1 MASIKKT
8 SDLKKTVKARPTIKI
23 TRTASVK
30 ELFKNP
36 KINRLQTGAIVAHVN
51 NLAATDKY
59 FKAKLQK
66 EPVETLVQFGLD
78 RKLAAGLIAETI
90 QNKANEVAGM
100 ITDCCCTGSI
110 TISCGAQFY
119 KDLPA
124 INDIKAW
131 SKLALGK

>member
-1 MASIKKT
+1 MANIKKNVT
-8 SDLKKTVKARPTIKI
+8 LKKSV
-23 TRTASVK
+23 TASQRPKIAITANVQS
-30 ELFKNP
+30 LFKNQ

-59 FKAKLQK
+59 FKEKLK
-66 EPVETLVQFGLD
+66 SDPVGTLVQFGLD

-90 QNKANEVAGM
+90 QNKGNEVAGKV
-100 ITDCCCTGSI
+100 TDCCCTGSV
-110 TISCGAQFY
+110 TISCGADFY

-131 SKLALGK
+131 SRLAVGK